1 MNSTSFS
8 LAYQNRGTWLDLA
21 GGATKLLA
29 FLLLSGISMIVLDT
43 RFLIFLVILSLIVL
57 KTSQVR
63 FSEVSTLVKLV
74 LFFMA
79 INLFMIYIL
88 APNYGAQLYQSKTIL
103 FGSGFYALTSQEL
116 LYLVN
121 VSLEYIV
128 AVPLALI
135 FLLTTNPSEFASGL
149 NRIGIPYKVSY
160 SVSLALRYIPDV
172 TKEYQQI
179 SLSQQA
185 RGNEISKK
193 AGFLKRL
200 KGASAILV
208 PLLLSSIDRIES
220 VSQAMELRRF
230 GAKKKRSWYF
240 SEQLKAVDYG
250 ILSAVLL
257 IILVG
262 VILLFVNGGRFWNP
276 FVK

>member
-1 MNSTSFS
+1 MNNNSFN
-8 LAYQNRGTWLDLA
+8 LAYRDRGTWLDRA
-21 GGATKLLA
+21 SGATKLLA
-29 FLLLSGISMIVLDT
+29 FIFLSGISMIVLDT

-57 KTSQVR
+57 KISRVK
-63 FSEVSTLVKLV
+63 FSEVSFLIKLV
-74 LFFMA
+74 VFFMI
-79 INLFMIYIL
+79 INLLMIYVL
-88 APNYGAQLYQSKTIL
+88 APGYGAQLYHSKDII
-103 FGSGFYALTSQEL
+103 FGSGPYALTKQEL

-121 VSLEYIV
+121 ISLEYFV

-149 NRIGIPYKVSY
+149 NRIGISYKISY
-160 SVSLALRYIPDV
+160 AVSLALRYIPDV

-193 AGFLKRL
+193 AGFFKRL
-200 KGASAILV
+200 RGAAAILV

-240 SEQLKAVDYG
+240 AEQLKAVDWLVLF
-250 ILSAVLL
+250 IVLL
-257 IILVG
+257 IMIGG
-262 VILLFVNGGRFWNP
+262 VILLVVNGGRFWNP
-276 FVK
+276 FIH